1 MEGQTDGRTDPNS
14 SNSSGHDRG
23 SKKTPPSFRFFGIPA
38 IRVSYF
44 SSKWKL
50 CQTCGIKE
58 RFSAAVSSFES
69 FKEYLLRNVSFPA
82 NWKPIGFHEATISS
96 QRWALYKRLDSP
108 CHTTRGFLKFSG
120 DIEGNRR
127 HEIGYPGPFGRPS
140 FTLSDWNYFIS
151 IDILLK
157 LVLEEPTQQSI
168 LVYNQQWKH

>member
-1 MEGQTDGRTDPNS
+1 MTGGP
-14 SNSSGHDRG
+14 
-23 SKKTPPSFRFFGIPA
+23 KKKPPSFRFFGIPA

-58 RFSAAVSSFES
+58 RFSTAVSSFES

-127 HEIGYPGPFGRPS
+127 HEIGYTDPFGRPS

>member
-1 MEGQTDGRTDPNS
+1 MFHFRQTENQSDFMKQLSRAKDELFT
-14 SNSSGHDRG
+14 
-23 SKKTPPSFRFFGIPA
+23 
-38 IRVSYF
+38 
-44 SSKWKL
+44 
-50 CQTCGIKE
+50 
-58 RFSAAVSSFES
+58 
-69 FKEYLLRNVSFPA
+69 
-82 NWKPIGFHEATISS
+82 
-96 QRWALYKRLDSP
+96 KRLDSP

-127 HEIGYPGPFGRPS
+127 HEIGYTGPFGRPS